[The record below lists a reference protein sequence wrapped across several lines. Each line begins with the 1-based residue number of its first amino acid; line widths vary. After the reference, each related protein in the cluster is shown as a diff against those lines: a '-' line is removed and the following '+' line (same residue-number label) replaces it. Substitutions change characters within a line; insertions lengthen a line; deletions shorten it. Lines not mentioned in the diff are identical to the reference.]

1 MRKNANFVALILSL
15 LMLLSL
21 TACGNKDTNTV
32 PYTPGTTVGTTYT
45 NEYFGFTVTLDE
57 SSGWT
62 FYTSEQ
68 LAQLIGQSSE
78 VLDNSET
85 VTESLERSKDA
96 MEMFAIRTD
105 NANLSVMVEN
115 MGAANGAKYD
125 ESTYVDTAL
134 TNLAQK
140 LTNAGHTNVSTKKT
154 TLAFAGEEHYGIII
168 NTEMHGVSM
177 EQTMVCVKMGNY
189 VAIVTAVSGLD
200 ESSADL
206 LAVFKSL

>member
-1 MRKNANFVALILSL
+1 
-15 LMLLSL
+15 
-21 TACGNKDTNTV
+21 
-32 PYTPGTTVGTTYT
+32 
-45 NEYFGFTVTLDE
+45 
-57 SSGWT
+57 
-62 FYTSEQ
+62 
-68 LAQLIGQSSE
+68 
-78 VLDNSET
+78 
-85 VTESLERSKDA
+85 
-96 MEMFAIRTD
+96 MFAIRTD

-115 MGAANGAKYD
+115 LGAANGAKYD

>member
-1 MRKNANFVALILSL
+1 MRKNTNFGALILSL

-21 TACGNKDTNTV
+21 SACGNKDTNTV
-32 PYTPGTTVGTTYT
+32 PYTPGTTVGNTYT

-57 SSGWT
+57 NSDWS
-62 FYTSEQ
+62 FYTIEQ

-115 MGAANGAKYD
+115 LGAANGAKYD

>member
-1 MRKNANFVALILSL
+1 MRKNANFAALILSL

-21 TACGNKDTNTV
+21 SACGNKDTNTV
-32 PYTPGTTVGTTYT
+32 PYTPGTTVGNTYT

-57 SSGWT
+57 NSDWS
-62 FYTSEQ
+62 FYTIEQ

-85 VTESLERSKDA
+85 VTESLERRKNDI
-96 MEMFAIRTD
+96 EMFAIRSD
-105 NANLSVMVEN
+105 NASISVLVDT
-115 MGAANGAKYD
+115 ANGAKYD

-140 LTNAGHTNVSTKKT
+140 LTNAGQTNVSTKKT
-154 TLAFAGEEHYGIII
+154 TLAFAGEEHCGIII
-168 NTEMHGVSM
+168 NTEVQGVSM
-177 EQTMVCVKMGNY
+177 EQTMVCVKVGDY

-200 ESSADL
+200 ESSTDL

>member
-1 MRKNANFVALILSL
+1 MRKSTISCALILSL

-32 PYTPGTTVGTTYT
+32 PYTPGTTVGNTYT

-105 NANLSVMVEN
+105 NANLSVTVEN
-115 MGAANGAKYD
+115 LGAANGAKYD

-140 LTNAGHTNVSTKKT
+140 LTNAGQTNVSTKKT
-154 TLAFAGEEHYGIII
+154 TLTFAGEEHYGIII
-168 NTEMHGVSM
+168 NTEVQGVAI
-177 EQTMVCVKMGNY
+177 EQTMACVKVGNY

>member
-1 MRKNANFVALILSL
+1 MRKSTIFCALILSL

-32 PYTPGTTVGTTYT
+32 PYTPGTTVGNTYT

-105 NANLSVMVEN
+105 NANLSVTVEN
-115 MGAANGAKYD
+115 LGAANGAKYD

-140 LTNAGHTNVSTKKT
+140 LTNAGQTNVSTKKT
-154 TLAFAGEEHYGIII
+154 TLTFAGEEHYGIII
-168 NTEMHGVSM
+168 NTEVQGVAI
-177 EQTMVCVKMGNY
+177 EQTMACVKVGNY